1 MISLLSRVGARSF
14 RPSASLSVSPFL
26 TIEPD
31 LLIFGKEVTLV
42 TDFIGLVTA
51 ELAEVLLPQVAL
63 LDWQAVL
70 SLNHSRLE

>member
-14 RPSASLSVSPFL
+14 RPSASLSLSP